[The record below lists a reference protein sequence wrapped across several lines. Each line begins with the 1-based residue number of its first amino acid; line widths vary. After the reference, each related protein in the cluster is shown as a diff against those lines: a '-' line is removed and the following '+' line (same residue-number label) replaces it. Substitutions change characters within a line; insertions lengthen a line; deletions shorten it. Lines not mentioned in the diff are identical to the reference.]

1 MSARHE
7 PVLVA
12 EVLHFLRNGPGLYLD
27 ATLGEG
33 GHAEALLDAEP
44 GARLLGCD
52 RDPAALASSRE
63 RLQRFGDRVTFA
75 HATFSEIPG
84 LCPATSGLD
93 AGGPPFTG
101 ALFDLG
107 LSSRQIDEAGRG
119 MSFMREGPLDLRM
132 DPSRG
137 EPASIRLAAVSEEE
151 LASVLREYGDL
162 SNGRRLA
169 RAIVAAA
176 GRGDLPTTRALA
188 DLVDH
193 VLGGRPHPRRTARVF
208 QALRIWI
215 NDEAAELSAALA
227 WLPDMMRPGGVVVTL
242 AYHSGEDRRI
252 KQELRGGPTT
262 TPRRVHRL
270 SPQGPPEGPW
280 QELSRSVVTPS
291 AEEQD
296 ANPRARSARLRAF
309 RRKPK

>member
-1 MSARHE
+1 VSARHE
-7 PVLVA
+7 PVLLA
-12 EVLHFLRNGPGLYLD
+12 EVLQFLRNGPGLYLD

-44 GARLLGCD
+44 GARLFGCD

-63 RLQRFGDRVTFA
+63 RLRRFGDRVTIV
-75 HATFSEIPG
+75 HATFSGIPA
-84 LCPATSGLD
+84 C
-93 AGGPPFTG
+93 GGALGERPFTG

-107 LSSRQIDEAGRG
+107 LSSRQIDEPERG

-137 EPASIRLAAVSEEE
+137 EPAWRLLSTVSEEDLAAV
-151 LASVLREYGDL
+151 LREHGDL
-162 SNGRRLA
+162 PNGRRLA
-169 RAIVAAA
+169 RAIVDAA

-188 DLVDH
+188 VLVDR

-215 NDEAAELSAALA
+215 NDEAGELSAALE

-252 KQELRGGPTT
+252 KQAVRGESKG

-270 SPQGPPEGPW
+270 LPQQPPEGPW
-280 QELSRSVVTPS
+280 QELTRRVVTPS
-291 AEEQD
+291 AEEQA

-309 RRKPK
+309 RRKPI

>member
-1 MSARHE
+1 VSARHE

-12 EVLHFLRNGPGLYLD
+12 EVLQFLRNGPGLYLD

-52 RDPAALASSRE
+52 RDPAALVSSRD
-63 RLQRFGDRVTFA
+63 RLRRFGDRVTVV
-75 HATFSEIPG
+75 HATFSEIP
-84 LCPATSGLD
+84 ASGGAL
-93 AGGPPFTG
+93 GERPFTG

-107 LSSRQIDEAGRG
+107 LSSRQIDEPARG
-119 MSFMREGPLDLRM
+119 ISFMREGPLDLRM
-132 DPSRG
+132 DPSHG
-137 EPASIRLAAVSEEE
+137 EPAWRLLPTASEEE
-151 LASVLREYGDL
+151 LAAVLREHGDL

-176 GRGDLPTTRALA
+176 GRGDLLTTRALA
-188 DLVDH
+188 DLVDR

-215 NDEAAELSAALA
+215 NDEAGELSAALE

-252 KQELRGGPTT
+252 KQGLRGGPKG

-270 SPQGPPEGPW
+270 LSQPPAEGPW
-280 QELSRSVVTPS
+280 QELTRSVVTPS
-291 AEEQD
+291 AEEQA

-309 RRKPK
+309 RRKPI